1 MPNILQR
8 HRNKLIAAV
17 VVVLLAVVGGP
28 FVYINFIKEDPP
40 ERLTLDD
47 VPASAGDATS
57 TTGDGESLEGIDGT
71 WKIGED
77 SVAGYRVPETLFGQS
92 TEAVGRTSDVSG
104 TLVIEGTTVTAVDI
118 EVDMTTI
125 ESDEDKRDG
134 QFQGRIMDTE
144 QFPTATFTLTQ
155 PIVLGAPPDE
165 GVKITASAVGD
176 LTIRGVTK
184 SVTIELTA
192 VRQDGGLAVD
202 GDIEL
207 NFDDF
212 EIPDA
217 SNQVASVGRTGELEL
232 LLVFTR

>member
-1 MPNILQR
+1 MPNIVQR
-8 HRNKLIAAV
+8 HRTKLIVAV
-17 VVVLLAVVGGP
+17 VVALLAVVGGP

-47 VPASAGDATS
+47 APAASGGDTS
-57 TTGDGESLEGIDGT
+57 TTADGGSAEGIDGT
-71 WKIGED
+71 WTIGGD
-77 SVAGYRVPETLFGQS
+77 SVAGYRVPETLFGQG

-104 TLVIEGTTVTAVDI
+104 TMVIDGTTVSAVDV

-155 PIVLGAPPDE
+155 PIELGSLPDE
-165 GVKITASAVGD
+165 GVKVTASAVGD

-184 SVTIELTA
+184 SITIELTA
-192 VRQDGGLAVD
+192 VRQDGGLVVD
-202 GDIEL
+202 GNIEL
-207 NFDDF
+207 SFDDF

-217 SNQVASVGRTGELEL
+217 SNQVAKVGRTGELEL
-232 LLVFTR
+232 LLVFAR